1 MSAFRRRLSVAF
13 SLILLLASPC
23 AAEPAPGPKYNII
36 NLNSRFSLE
45 KFASYLRAGD
55 PSAPRIHSTGLHSF
69 IVMTVQE
76 GDILKAALFPPEC
89 IADKEGPFVS
99 KILYLKNPERRSFAG
114 MEAESPTADP
124 DHVIFEDG
132 TELRAFPSDPY
143 PPADAYF
150 TGEVDEYSHGRKV
163 INGRRFHLQWRR
175 VYENYYFVAK
185 YSQEVVLAEYLITEE
200 NGKDLRPLLGE
211 SSAEPHPDFTT
222 CRKSIASDADL
233 APYFDATDHDG
244 KRIRYKIKVVQE
256 KDLPPDFPK
265 GLVRWLP

>member
-1 MSAFRRRLSVAF
+1 MSACWRRLSVAF
-13 SLILLLASPC
+13 SLFLLLASPC

-45 KFASYLRAGD
+45 KFASYLRADD
-55 PSAPRIHSTGLHSF
+55 PSAPRIHNTGIYSF

-76 GDILKAALFPPEC
+76 GDILKAALIPPEF

-99 KILYLKNPERRSFAG
+99 QILYLENPERRIFTGMAQTTPLDSQSPFAVTFDRD
-114 MEAESPTADP
+114 TAL
-124 DHVIFEDG
+124 HVFCD
-132 TELRAFPSDPY
+132 

-150 TGEVDEYSHGRKV
+150 TGEVGKYSRGTYV
-163 INGRRFHLQWRR
+163 IPEARFYLRWRR
-175 VYENYYFVAK
+175 VYGNYYFVTK
-185 YSQEVVLAEYLITEE
+185 YARELVLAEYLITEE

-222 CRKSIASDADL
+222 CRKTVASDADL

-244 KRIRYKIKVVQE
+244 RRIRYKIKVVQE

>member
-1 MSAFRRRLSVAF
+1 MSAFQRRLSLAF
-13 SLILLLASPC
+13 SFILLLASPC
-23 AAEPAPGPKYNII
+23 AAEPAQGHKYNII
-36 NLNSRFSLE
+36 NLNSRISLE
-45 KFASYLRAGD
+45 KFASYLRASD

-89 IADKEGPFVS
+89 IADREGPFVS

-175 VYENYYFVAK
+175 VYGNYYFVAK